1 MESGIKSTKVFI
13 EFLKHELYF
22 ERKRTF
28 KERQTEEIIY
38 RISQSQKLK
47 DKKKWRTI
55 MKKIFF
61 LFVFSLT
68 YVSLFAAE
76 NIFTSEEIVKMREE
90 NSIAYKV
97 NFEGKYI
104 GKRIIIVGEIADIAE
119 TGREMSKY
127 GKYWIELSGMF
138 LGDTAIICGF
148 NNTEDLLSLKVSD
161 NVKIEATYTETISKE
176 SDFLGS
182 KITIY
187 GIVFKNSKIIK

>member
-1 MESGIKSTKVFI
+1 
-13 EFLKHELYF
+13 
-22 ERKRTF
+22 
-28 KERQTEEIIY
+28 
-38 RISQSQKLK
+38 
-47 DKKKWRTI
+47 

-148 NNTEDLLSLKVSD
+148 NNTEDLLSLKVGD

>member
-1 MESGIKSTKVFI
+1 
-13 EFLKHELYF
+13 
-22 ERKRTF
+22 
-28 KERQTEEIIY
+28 
-38 RISQSQKLK
+38 
-47 DKKKWRTI
+47 

-187 GIVFKNSKIIK
+187 RIVFKNSKIIK

>member
-148 NNTEDLLSLKVSD
+148 NNTEDLLSLKVGD